1 MGGATTEISDST
13 TEVLL
18 EMAWWDPPSISRT
31 VKRLNLPSEAST
43 RFRRGADWGDNID
56 RAMRRFIQLAAESG
70 ITAVSGFV
78 DVAGTTLIARRFRFG
93 SRRSTVCSAPNSPP
107 TTWPL
112 T

>member
-1 MGGATTEISDST
+1 M
-13 TEVLL
+13 L

-70 ITAVSGFV
+70 ITAVSGFSSHFCGRV
-78 DVAGTTLIARRFRFG
+78 GISG
-93 SRRSTVCSAPNSPP
+93 EGGE
-107 TTWPL
+107 L
-112 T
+112 TFKF